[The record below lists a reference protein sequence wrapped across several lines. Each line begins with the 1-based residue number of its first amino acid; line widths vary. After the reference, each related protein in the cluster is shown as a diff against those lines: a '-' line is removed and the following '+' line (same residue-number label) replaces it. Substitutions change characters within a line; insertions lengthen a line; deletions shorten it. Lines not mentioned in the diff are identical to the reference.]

1 MNIPIAKPSINEDE
15 IEAVRSVLISGNI
28 AQSKKVEEFE
38 KKFAN
43 YIGTDYAIST
53 SNGTTALHVALLAND
68 IGKGHEVITSSFS
81 FVATA
86 NSVLFTGA
94 KPVFVDIDP
103 NSFNINPS
111 LIEEKITKKTKAI
124 MPVHLYGQTAE
135 IKKIKE
141 ICDDHNL
148 ILIEDA
154 AQAHGA
160 KFDGKKAGSFGT
172 GCFSFY
178 PTKNITTS
186 EGGMITT
193 NSKSVCEKSK
203 KIRNHGQERRY
214 YYDTLGFNF
223 RMTDICAAIGVCQ
236 LKKLDDFNKTRRKNA
251 EVYSKK
257 LSKLDYLECPK
268 VSNNKEHVFH
278 QYTVRIKNG
287 KRDQIIK
294 GLEKAGIG
302 YGIYYPMPLHMQ
314 PLYLELGYKD
324 KLRETEKAAKEVLSI
339 PVHPLLKKEE
349 LDFIISFFEGFK

>member
-1 MNIPIAKPSINEDE
+1 MNILIAKPTINKNK
-15 IEAVRSVLISGNI
+15 IEADRSVLISGNI

-103 NSFNINPS
+103 NSFNINHS

-203 KIRNHGQERRY
+203 KIRNHDREKIY
-214 YYDTLGFNF
+214 YILWGYF
-223 RMTDICAAIGVCQ
+223 RMMIFV
-236 LKKLDDFNKTRRKNA
+236 
-251 EVYSKK
+251 
-257 LSKLDYLECPK
+257 
-268 VSNNKEHVFH
+268 
-278 QYTVRIKNG
+278 
-287 KRDQIIK
+287 
-294 GLEKAGIG
+294 G
-302 YGIYYPMPLHMQ
+302 YGICQ
-314 PLYLELGYKD
+314 
-324 KLRETEKAAKEVLSI
+324 
-339 PVHPLLKKEE
+339 
-349 LDFIISFFEGFK
+349 